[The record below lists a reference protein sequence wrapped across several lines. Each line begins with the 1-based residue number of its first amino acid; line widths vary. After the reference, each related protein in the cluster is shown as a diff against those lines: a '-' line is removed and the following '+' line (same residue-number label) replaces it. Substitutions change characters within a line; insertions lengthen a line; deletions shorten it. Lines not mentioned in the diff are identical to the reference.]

1 MSLAVD
7 RNAVRIW
14 ILNVGDL
21 KPYEMQ
27 TEFFITYG
35 WNASIWTPDNLDTF
49 VYSWA
54 QREFAL
60 GNSDS
65 QTIAEVI
72 ANVTRYNSRRK
83 PEMLN
88 ATTYSLVNYREAEI
102 MIQDWDTVLNASTAI
117 YQRVSAAMQPAFFEL
132 VQHPVAA
139 SHTVATMWIYAGLV
153 RMRAHAFVEWCDS
166 SVGFGFVEQLA
177 RVASE
182 VERKRL
188 CEQGDGVVSGRL

>member
-14 ILNVGDL
+14 VLNVGDL

-60 GNSDS
+60 DDSDS
-65 QTIAEVI
+65 QTITEII
-72 ANVTRYNSRRK
+72 ANVTKYNSRRK
-83 PEMLN
+83 LEMLN

-102 MIQDWDTVLNASTAI
+102 MLRDWDTVLNASTAI
-117 YQRVSAAMQPAFFEL
+117 YRKVSAAMQPAFFEL
-132 VQHPVAA
+132 VQHPVAT

-153 RMRAHAFVEWCDS
+153 RMRAACSLRDDS
-166 SVGFGFVEQLA
+166 FVGFC
-177 RVASE
+177 RTTCMR
-182 VERKRL
+182 RKR
-188 CEQGDGVVSGRL
+188 G